1 MGKNRYNVPQDKR
14 RACLCRDRDTY
25 SRECCEGDYI
35 NQGIGSITKDETC
48 LLYTSPSPRD

>member
-25 SRECCEGDYI
+25 SRDCCEGDYI
-35 NQGIGSITKDETC
+35 NQGIGSITKDETE
-48 LLYTSPSPRD
+48 